1 MDELKTKICTKCGEE
16 KPATAEF
23 FYISRGRFRA
33 KCKMCFLAERK
44 ERYMKDGE
52 RERESNAKWRAKNPE
67 KVKGYQ
73 QKWLLKNIE
82 KSRASSRRWI
92 AANPERHKAYNKKW
106 VSENKELVKEY
117 KQKWLNNNS
126 ERYKELKQKWASE
139 NPNYYKLDRD
149 NLSDR
154 YIKDLM
160 RKQTG
165 IHNSHI
171 TQGIIEAKR
180 QTIKIKRLCRT
191 SQN

>member
-33 KCKMCFLAERK
+33 QCKMCFK
-44 ERYMKDGE
+44 ERYMKDSE
-52 RERESNAKWRAKNPE
+52 RIKEINAKWRAKN
-67 KVKGYQ
+67 
-73 QKWLLKNIE
+73 
-82 KSRASSRRWI
+82 A
-92 AANPERHKAYNKKW
+92 ERYKAYNKKW

-165 IHNSHI
+165 IHYSHI
-171 TQGIIEAKR
+171 PQGIIEAKR